1 MGLNQKCFMNIE
13 NPNFIRCLEVLKESL
28 IFKAMETSDLR
39 IMLQLMTKSIWNSGS
54 FKSSGDFKSTLH
66 FIVSGRVKEYQI
78 NPHTGREHTIF
89 ILSHGDIFDI
99 LRIMD
104 SESHDVYWEAIDE
117 MEILSISWS
126 DMKQWLIDY
135 PLLNSSII
143 KYLGTRIRKLEE
155 VATDISLH
163 NTLIRLSHLLLNHI
177 NEHSHKL
184 EIIHNLPNTEIASLI
199 GTTRAVVNRHIQEL
213 KKCGAISVSRSHID
227 IENIELLLSI
237 AEEKYT
243 P

>member
-1 MGLNQKCFMNIE
+1 MTIE
-13 NPNFIRCLEVLKESL
+13 DPNFIRYLECLKESV
-28 IFKAMETSDLR
+28 IFKDLETCYLR
-39 IMLQLMTKSIWNSGS
+39 NMLQHMTRTIWSPGY
-54 FKSSGDFKSTLH
+54 FRTSGDFKSTIH
-66 FIVSGRVKEYQI
+66 FLVAGRVKEYQI
-78 NPHTGREHTIF
+78 NPHTGREHTIL

-117 MEILSISWS
+117 LEVLSVSLS
-126 DMKQWLIDY
+126 HMKKWLNDY
-135 PLLNSSII
+135 PIMQSSIF
-143 KYLGTRIRKLEE
+143 KYLGNRIRKLEE

-177 NEHSHKL
+177 NEQSHKL
-184 EIIHNLPNTEIASLI
+184 EVINNLPNTEIASLI

-227 IENIELLLSI
+227 IENMELLLSI